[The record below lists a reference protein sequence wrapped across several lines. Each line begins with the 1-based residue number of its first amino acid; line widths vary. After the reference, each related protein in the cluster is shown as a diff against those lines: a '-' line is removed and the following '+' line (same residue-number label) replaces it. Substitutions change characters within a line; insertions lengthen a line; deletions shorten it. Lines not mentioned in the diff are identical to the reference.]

1 MEEVSSGNTI
11 SQAKLAVT
19 MRGKRKKL
27 KNIFINMEKLQFRK
41 NYAIIWKIYADK
53 VYGLKI
59 MKENNYAEQ

>member
-27 KNIFINMEKLQFRK
+27 KNIFINMEKLQFRQ
-41 NYAIIWKIYADK
+41 NYAIIWKI
-53 VYGLKI
+53 
-59 MKENNYAEQ
+59 